1 MKPVKSNVHTHTVFC
16 DGRDTPREMAEEALR
31 RGFCSL
37 GFSSHSPIHYE
48 SSWGMRDEQG
58 YLQEI
63 ASLKEEYRGRLEIAC
78 GIEWDLDS
86 AIDPGRYDYTISSVH
101 QIHHEGKVYAL
112 DLSADALK
120 RCADECFEGDFDR
133 LSRAYYQL
141 VTQAALRPGV
151 DIVGHLDL
159 ITKFT
164 DRKWLFSEGFEFSEP
179 AITAIDKISV
189 ARPDMIF
196 EINTGAMARSGRNTP
211 YPRYYLIKY
220 LKAKN
225 MAVTITS
232 DCHDKN
238 FLEVG
243 FATAVREL
251 RRAGYQQVKI
261 WKNGAFTDL
270 PLSALAA
277 ALA

>member
-37 GFSSHSPIHYE
+37 GFSSHSPIPYE

-112 DLSADALK
+112 DLSADAL
-120 RCADECFEGDFDR
+120 
-133 LSRAYYQL
+133 
-141 VTQAALRPGV
+141 
-151 DIVGHLDL
+151 
-159 ITKFT
+159 
-164 DRKWLFSEGFEFSEP
+164 
-179 AITAIDKISV
+179 
-189 ARPDMIF
+189 
-196 EINTGAMARSGRNTP
+196 
-211 YPRYYLIKY
+211 
-220 LKAKN
+220 
-225 MAVTITS
+225 
-232 DCHDKN
+232 
-238 FLEVG
+238 
-243 FATAVREL
+243 
-251 RRAGYQQVKI
+251 
-261 WKNGAFTDL
+261 
-270 PLSALAA
+270 
-277 ALA
+277 